1 MTKDEINKE
10 LGDLIY
16 RFKVLKK
23 ALVEEET
30 LSPAQRAAANI
41 ARSLSK
47 PLAAPPKLN
56 REQVLAKAREVLEQ
70 QHSQRLANQLQKAG
84 ALGTRPPGQ
93 PTNQEMA
100 AAAKNMWAQ
109 QNGFSSQEDMNKAD
123 AEWGQGINNW
133 LAEATKPISQ
143 RFKNEQEE
151 REYWDRI
158 KVNDGGRGNDG
169 Y

>member
-23 ALVEEET
+23 ALAEENDG
-30 LSPAQRAAANI
+30 LSPAQRAAADF
-41 ARSLSK
+41 ARAFNAT
-47 PLAAPPKLN
+47 PAPKLN
-56 REQVLAKAREVLEQ
+56 REQVLAKAKEVFEQ
-70 QHSQRLANQLQKAG
+70 QHAQRLANQLQKGG
-84 ALGTRPPGQ
+84 ALGTKRAPLQ

-100 AAAKNMWAQ
+100 NAARNMWAQ
-109 QNGFSSQEDMNKAD
+109 QNGFSSQEDMNKAE

-133 LAEATKPISQ
+133 LVEATKPINQ

-151 REYWDRI
+151 REYWDKI
-158 KVNDGGRGNDG
+158 KVNDNGRGNDG

>member
-1 MTKDEINKE
+1 MTKNEINKE

-23 ALVEEET
+23 ALVEEEN
-30 LSPAQRAAANI
+30 LSPAQRAAADI
-41 ARSLSK
+41 ARTFNK
-47 PLAAPPKLN
+47 PTPKPLN
-56 REQVLAKAREVLEQ
+56 REQVLAKAKEVLEQ
-70 QHSQRLANQLQKAG
+70 QHAQRLANQLQKG
-84 ALGTRPPGQ
+84 GVLGGRPPPGQ

-109 QNGFSSQEDMNKAD
+109 QNGFSSQDDMNKAES
-123 AEWGQGINNW
+123 EWGQGINNW

-158 KVNDGGRGNDG
+158 KVSDGGRGNDG

>member
-23 ALVEEET
+23 ALVEEEN
-30 LSPAQRAAANI
+30 LSPAQRAAADV
-41 ARSLSK
+41 ARMLNK
-47 PLAAPPKLN
+47 PVSKLN
-56 REQVLAKAREVLEQ
+56 REQVLAKAKEVLEQ
-70 QHSQRLANQLQKAG
+70 QHAQRLANQLQKGG
-84 ALGTRPPGQ
+84 ALGVRPTPGQ
-93 PTNQEMA
+93 PSNQEMA
-100 AAAKNMWAQ
+100 AAARNMWAQ
-109 QNGFSSQEDMNKAD
+109 QNGFSSQEDMNKAES
-123 AEWGQGINNW
+123 EWGQGINNW
-133 LAEATKPISQ
+133 LVEATKPISQ

-158 KVNDGGRGNDG
+158 KINDSGRGNDG